1 MFLLLPRIASLL
13 PAPRTGDLN
22 MLILI
27 AVILITAFMIFIVL
41 KRRRR

>member
-1 MFLLLPRIASLL
+1 MSLLLPRIAAML

-27 AVILITAFMIFIVL
+27 AVILITAFLIFIIL